1 MRKFL
6 LLLILGTVCLMG
18 YSQSRYECSEVLFTV
33 VRILAIPD
41 TQSCFNRT
49 LSPALTGH
57 RVLLKADT
65 LS

>member
-1 MRKFL
+1 MGSWEIYL
-6 LLLILGTVCLMG
+6 LQL
-18 YSQSRYECSEVLFTV
+18 
-33 VRILAIPD
+33 RILAIPD

-57 RVLLKADT
+57 RFLLKADT